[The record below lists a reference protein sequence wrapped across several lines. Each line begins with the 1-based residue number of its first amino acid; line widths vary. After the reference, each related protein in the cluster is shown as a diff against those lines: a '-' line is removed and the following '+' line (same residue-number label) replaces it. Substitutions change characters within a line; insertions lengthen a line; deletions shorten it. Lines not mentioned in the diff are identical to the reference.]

1 MTYERKR
8 RLGFV
13 FAASWRCPSLS
24 QPFMI
29 CLRFVGP
36 VTGVLLTIRNCLHYL
51 LPSSTSKERWV
62 GAELPLHIC
71 ISMANS
77 SATPD
82 DKLWSETPLI
92 FSSHL
97 SSLLDCNVYL
107 KLEVCIPST
116 IELLSS
122 VSPSCCCMS
131 TELATFTVFQIQRNI
146 SLRSSSKEQIRP
158 EHSSCRRFRRQRR
171 ASSRYCCKQSRP

>member
-1 MTYERKR
+1 MSKSFTTVHDLSPVR
-8 RLGFV
+8 RTGNRRIADHSQLL
-13 FAASWRCPSLS
+13 ALSLAIEHFKGALS
-24 QPFMI
+24 
-29 CLRFVGP
+29 RR
-36 VTGVLLTIRNCLHYL
+36 GV
-51 LPSSTSKERWV
+51 
-62 GAELPLHIC
+62 PLHIC

-116 IELLSS
+116 IALLSS

-158 EHSSCRRFRRQRR
+158 EHSSCRRFRR
-171 ASSRYCCKQSRP
+171 